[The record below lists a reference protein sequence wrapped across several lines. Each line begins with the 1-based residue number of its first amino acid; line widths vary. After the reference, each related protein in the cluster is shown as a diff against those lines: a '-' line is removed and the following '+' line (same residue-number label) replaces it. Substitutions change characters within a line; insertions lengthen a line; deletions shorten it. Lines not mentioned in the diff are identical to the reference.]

1 MTQKLTHRKA
11 QITDLRAIVNLLL
24 EDEFGQIR
32 EKLETNLD
40 QRYIDAF
47 YRIDSDPNQYLML
60 VEIDNRPIKIVATCH
75 LTIMPSLTFIGS
87 TRMQIE
93 AVRVLKKYRGQKIG
107 KWMLNAA
114 ILYGKSKEASIFQLT
129 TNKNRLGAKQF
140 YEQTGFEA
148 SHIGMKKYI

>member
-60 VEIDNRPIKIVATCH
+60 V
-75 LTIMPSLTFIGS
+75 
-87 TRMQIE
+87 
-93 AVRVLKKYRGQKIG
+93 
-107 KWMLNAA
+107 
-114 ILYGKSKEASIFQLT
+114 
-129 TNKNRLGAKQF
+129 
-140 YEQTGFEA
+140 
-148 SHIGMKKYI
+148 